1 MAKRKLADVSLKKS
15 MLLKRTAQSV
25 DEYQAGITQETNV
38 KDLSEEQKAKIV
50 YLSDEQLVDDPDNLE
65 IYGQSDVEALAKD
78 MTLYGF
84 QGVILAYKYGDLYR
98 IESGHRRR
106 EAGRL
111 AGIPQYPVFVT
122 EAPETDWERIL
133 RLNRANI
140 HGRKYLPM
148 VTAKMAQSLFE
159 AHTEEVSYKKKN
171 GLVEEGEVTSVNEL
185 VAQDLEIDS
194 KTVSKYRALLNLI
207 PELQEL
213 ANDKVAWSALSS
225 ASTLDEARQ
234 RELLRLIEEKHD
246 AENKYPDRNWIIR
259 KSDVMKLEQASGAE
273 TQVQP
278 ENAETVVKTRVRRK
292 NGAKTVISTSKKLRE
307 VLDNDAL
314 FKKDQIPIVIETLEN
329 LKGSIEKKL
338 EELQSGTK

>member
-1 MAKRKLADVSLKKS
+1 
-15 MLLKRTAQSV
+15 
-25 DEYQAGITQETNV
+25 
-38 KDLSEEQKAKIV
+38 
-50 YLSDEQLVDDPDNLE
+50 
-65 IYGQSDVEALAKD
+65 
-78 MTLYGF
+78 
-84 QGVILAYKYGDLYR
+84 
-98 IESGHRRR
+98 
-106 EAGRL
+106 
-111 AGIPQYPVFVT
+111 
-122 EAPETDWERIL
+122 
-133 RLNRANI
+133 
-140 HGRKYLPM
+140 M